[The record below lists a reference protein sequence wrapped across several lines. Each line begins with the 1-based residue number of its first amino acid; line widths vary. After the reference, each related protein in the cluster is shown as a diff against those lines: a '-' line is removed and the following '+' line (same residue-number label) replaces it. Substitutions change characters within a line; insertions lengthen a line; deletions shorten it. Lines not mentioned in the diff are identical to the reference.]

1 MSPGRELANSKEW
14 LNLERRKNAND
25 EEYMKFFRY
34 IHNAL
39 LIFLKLGKYEKLL
52 SLSKHG

>member
-14 LNLERRKNAND
+14 LNLERRKNVID

-34 IHNAL
+34 IHNTL
-39 LIFLKLGKYEKLL
+39 LIF
-52 SLSKHG
+52 